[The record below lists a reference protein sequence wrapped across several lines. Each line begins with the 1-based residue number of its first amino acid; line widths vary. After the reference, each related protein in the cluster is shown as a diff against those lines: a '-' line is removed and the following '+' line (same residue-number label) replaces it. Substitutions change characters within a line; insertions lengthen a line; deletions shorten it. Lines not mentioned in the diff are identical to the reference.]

1 LPGIWQKSKM
11 RQPYNWLYFNIVKNI
26 EITTLYA
33 IASSVIVSNEGVFYK
48 FMMQLKIN
56 RLWTNIEVMN

>member
-1 LPGIWQKSKM
+1 M